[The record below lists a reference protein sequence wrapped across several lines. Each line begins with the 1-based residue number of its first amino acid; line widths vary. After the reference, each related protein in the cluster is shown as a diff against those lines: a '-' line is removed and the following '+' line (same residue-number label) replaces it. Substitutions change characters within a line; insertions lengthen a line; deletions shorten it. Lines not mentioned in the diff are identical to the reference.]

1 MCIAPAARECV
12 LTSVSPGL
20 HLVEWTRLIVDL
32 SQIVAARKAQQS
44 GPEVELSCKSASLK
58 PQCCMES
65 ATYLLLPLQD
75 GAKGQREI
83 PHVHQ
88 ANKWLATNHVL
99 MKSWTN
105 TIKKWSAESQIFCS
119 LLQTTQ
125 QALDKYLLIANERSN
140 RKTFQTVV
148 GAVI

>member
-1 MCIAPAARECV
+1 MAIPSQLAILTPAQICIAAGARECV

-20 HLVEWTRLIVDL
+20 HLVEWTKLSVGL

-44 GPEVELSCKSASLK
+44 GSDVELSCKSASLK
-58 PQCCMES
+58 LQCCMAS

-88 ANKWLATNHVL
+88 SNK
-99 MKSWTN
+99 
-105 TIKKWSAESQIFCS
+105 
-119 LLQTTQ
+119 
-125 QALDKYLLIANERSN
+125 
-140 RKTFQTVV
+140 
-148 GAVI
+148 